1 MTARARG
8 TRKGQ
13 RADDAEEGA
22 LLELLAHGLSE
33 NEIRRVVACALLA
46 LDEGGRDRLVARLGR
61 ETGDTLRTLLGAH
74 GRSGAKARPSPG
86 GAKIRQEWEKAW
98 SDWEACVA
106 ESGDEDGQ
114 YVVREHHWE
123 EPYLD
128 ASSLAL
134 DLEPIA
140 ARMRAILERVMDEGL
155 APAFSFLTAI
165 EEMDAEIGSGL
176 PDWMDPS
183 SGDGCSLGPEVT
195 GCLLEWEWRARR
207 RDGHSAFELAEAIRK
222 LEASARIVSLDD
234 DTVARFILGLGDA
247 DQKTVLKGI
256 AAHRSASHWAAVLGE
271 AHSGW
276 FKIHHNLARRWD
288 PALFAETSRQNIA
301 QDWALALP
309 LVADLIRRKAFDQA
323 PPLITEA
330 VRSLLRLKTG
340 EAWDPRATL
349 LVFHP
354 ALRHWNDRHA
364 AALPLLESWRKVATG
379 LGQEEMACALELQLA
394 VSRRWA
400 DGDAAL
406 AAFRQVPPPRFS
418 DMRDRLFADW
428 RSLVVETTL
437 GSRGDGRETPGSAW
451 VRALVDAA
459 RAGNDGAPSF
469 RRAVRQWLQETESTP
484 ATHRQALD
492 ALGTLTLDL
501 DVGAALRRS
510 APTLHR
516 LLSRRSEGDRP
527 LNASR
532 RRFIEALGVAD
543 LFPEVAEFWKR
554 HAPRLVPD
562 PATASG
568 SHYDDCAEWLAAVF
582 ELDAVAYQRIV
593 RGWATVHARRKN
605 LWLAIRKR
613 RLPL

>member
-1 MTARARG
+1 
-8 TRKGQ
+8 
-13 RADDAEEGA
+13 
-22 LLELLAHGLSE
+22 
-33 NEIRRVVACALLA
+33 
-46 LDEGGRDRLVARLGR
+46 
-61 ETGDTLRTLLGAH
+61 
-74 GRSGAKARPSPG
+74 
-86 GAKIRQEWEKAW
+86 
-98 SDWEACVA
+98 
-106 ESGDEDGQ
+106 
-114 YVVREHHWE
+114 
-123 EPYLD
+123 
-128 ASSLAL
+128 
-134 DLEPIA
+134 
-140 ARMRAILERVMDEGL
+140 MRA
-155 APAFSFLTAI
+155 
-165 EEMDAEIGSGL
+165 
-176 PDWMDPS
+176 
-183 SGDGCSLGPEVT
+183 
-195 GCLLEWEWRARR
+195 
-207 RDGHSAFELAEAIRK
+207 
-222 LEASARIVSLDD
+222 
-234 DTVARFILGLGDA
+234 
-247 DQKTVLKGI
+247 
-256 AAHRSASHWAAVLGE
+256 
-271 AHSGW
+271 
-276 FKIHHNLARRWD
+276 
-288 PALFAETSRQNIA
+288 
-301 QDWALALP
+301 
-309 LVADLIRRKAFDQA
+309 
-323 PPLITEA
+323 
-330 VRSLLRLKTG
+330 LLRLKTG

-349 LVFHP
+349 LIFHP
-354 ALRHWNDRHA
+354 ALRHWNDQHA

-437 GSRGDGRETPGSAW
+437 GSRGDGHETPGSAW

-459 RAGNDGAPSF
+459 RAGNGGAPSF

-484 ATHRQALD
+484 ATLRQALD

-516 LLSRRSEGDRP
+516 LLSRRSQGDRP

-532 RRFIEALGVAD
+532 RRWIEKLGVAD

-593 RGWATVHARRKN
+593 RGWATAHARRKN

>member
-1 MTARARG
+1 MRARAKG

-13 RADDAEEGA
+13 RADAAEEGA

-33 NEIRRVVACALLA
+33 GEIRRVVACAVLT
-46 LDEGGRDRLVARLGR
+46 LDEEGRDRLVARLGS
-61 ETGDTLRTLLGAH
+61 ETGETLRRLLGSH
-74 GRSGAKARPSPG
+74 GRSGTTARPSPG
-86 GAKIRQEWEKAW
+86 AAKIREEWESAW
-98 SDWEACVA
+98 GEWETCVA
-106 ESGDEDGQ
+106 ESGDEHGR
-114 YVVREHHWE
+114 YVIREHHWE

-128 ASSLAL
+128 ASSLAG

-140 ARMRAILERVMDEGL
+140 ARMRAMLERVMDEGL
-155 APAFSFLTAI
+155 APDWSFLTAI
-165 EEMDAEIGSGL
+165 EDMDAEIGSGL

-207 RDGHSAFELAEAIRK
+207 RDGRSAFELAEAIRT
-222 LEASARIVSLDD
+222 LEASARIVSLDR

-256 AAHRSASHWAAVLGE
+256 AAHRSASHWAAVLGA

-276 FKIHHNLARRWD
+276 FKIHHQLSRRWD

-323 PPLITEA
+323 PPLIAEA
-330 VRSLLRLKTG
+330 VRALLRLETG

-349 LVFHP
+349 LISHA
-354 ALRHWNDRHA
+354 ALRYRSDQHA
-364 AALPLLESWRKVATG
+364 WALGLLESWRKVATG

-400 DGDAAL
+400 DGDAVM
-406 AAFRQVPPPRFS
+406 AAFGRVPSPRFS

-428 RSLVVETTL
+428 RSLVGETTL
-437 GSRGDGRETPGSAW
+437 GSRADGREPPGSAW

-459 RAGNDGAPSF
+459 RAGNDGARSF
-469 RRAVRQWLQETESTP
+469 RRAVRQWLQETRSTP
-484 ATHRQALD
+484 ATLRSALD

-501 DVGAALRRS
+501 DVGSALRRS
-510 APTLHR
+510 SPTLHR
-516 LLSRRSEGDRP
+516 LLSRRSEGDRS

-532 RRFIEALGVAD
+532 RRWIEALGVAD

-554 HAPRLVPD
+554 HAPRVVPD

-568 SHYDDCAEWLAAVF
+568 SNYDDCAEWLAAVF
-582 ELDAVAYQRIV
+582 ELDSVAYRRIV
-593 RGWATVHARRKN
+593 RGWAAAHARRKN
-605 LWLAIRKR
+605 LWLAITRR

>member
-1 MTARARG
+1 MTAIARG
-8 TRKGQ
+8 PRKGQ
-13 RADDAEEGA
+13 RANDAEEER

-33 NEIRRVVACALLA
+33 DEIRRVVACAVLA
-46 LDEGGRDRLVARLGR
+46 LDEGGRERLLARLGE
-61 ETGDTLRTLLGAH
+61 ETGGTLRRLLGSH

-86 GAKIRQEWEKAW
+86 GAKIRQAWETAW
-98 SDWEACVA
+98 GDWEACVA
-106 ESGDEDGQ
+106 ESGDEDGR

-128 ASSLAL
+128 ASSLAE

-140 ARMRAILERVMDEGL
+140 AQMRAMLERVMDEGL
-155 APAFSFLTAI
+155 APAFSFLAAI

-176 PDWMDPS
+176 PEWMDPS
-183 SGDGCSLGPEVT
+183 SGDGCSLGPEVS

-234 DTVARFILGLGDA
+234 DTVARFILALGDE
-247 DQKTVLKGI
+247 DQKTLLNGI

-276 FKIHHNLARRWD
+276 FKIHQKLARRWD
-288 PALFAETSRQNIA
+288 PTLFAETSRQNIA

-309 LVADLIRRKAFDQA
+309 LVEDLIRRKAFDQA

-330 VRSLLRLKTG
+330 VRALLRLETG

-349 LVFHP
+349 LICHP

-364 AALPLLESWRKVATG
+364 AALPLLESWRKVATN
-379 LGQEEMACALELQLA
+379 LGQEEMGCALQLQLA

-400 DGDAAL
+400 DGDSAL
-406 AAFRQVPPPRFS
+406 AAFGQVPSPRFS

-437 GSRGDGRETPGSAW
+437 GSPGNGREAPGSAW
-451 VRALVDAA
+451 VQALVDAA
-459 RAGNDGAPSF
+459 RTGTHGAPSF
-469 RRAVRQWLQETESTP
+469 RRAVRQWLQETGSTP
-484 ATHRQALD
+484 ATLRQGLH

-501 DVGAALRRS
+501 DVGSALRRS
-510 APTLHR
+510 SPTLYR
-516 LLSRRSEGDRP
+516 LLSRRSEGDRS

-532 RRFIEALGVAD
+532 RRFIEALGVAN

-554 HAPRLVPD
+554 HAPHLVPD

-582 ELDAVAYQRIV
+582 ELDAVAYQRTV
-593 RGWATVHARRKN
+593 RDWAVAHARRKN

>member
-13 RADDAEEGA
+13 RAYDAEEGA

-33 NEIRRVVACALLA
+33 DEIRRVVACALLT
-46 LDEGGRDRLVARLGR
+46 LDEGSRDRFVARLGG
-61 ETGDTLRTLLGAH
+61 ETGEPLRGLLGSH

-106 ESGDEDGQ
+106 ESEDEDGR
-114 YVVREHHWE
+114 YVIREHHWE
-123 EPYLD
+123 QPYLD

-140 ARMRAILERVMDEGL
+140 ARMRARLERVMDEGL
-155 APAFSFLTAI
+155 APAFSFSSAI

-183 SGDGCSLGPEVT
+183 SGDGCALGPEVT

-222 LEASARIVSLDD
+222 LEVSARIVSLDR
-234 DTVARFILGLGDA
+234 DTVARFILRLGDA

-256 AAHRSASHWAAVLGE
+256 AAHRAAVLGE

-276 FKIHHNLARRWD
+276 FKIHHDLARRWD
-288 PALFAETSRQNIA
+288 PGLFAETSRQHIA
-301 QDWALALP
+301 QNWALALP

-330 VRSLLRLKTG
+330 VRALLRLTAG

-349 LVFHP
+349 LIFHP

-406 AAFRQVPPPRFS
+406 AAFGQVPSPRFS
-418 DMRDRLFADW
+418 DMRDRLFAEW

-469 RRAVRQWLQETESTP
+469 RRAVRQWLQEMESTP
-484 ATHRQALD
+484 ATLLQTRD

-501 DVGAALRRS
+501 DVGSALGRS
-510 APTLHR
+510 LPTLHR
-516 LLSRRSEGDRP
+516 LLSRRSEGDRS
-527 LNASR
+527 LNASQ

-543 LFPEVAEFWKR
+543 LFPEIAEFWRR
-554 HAPRLVPD
+554 HAPHLVPD
-562 PATASG
+562 PATANG
-568 SHYDDCAEWLAAVF
+568 YYDDCAEWLAAVF
-582 ELDAVAYQRIV
+582 ELDPVAYQRIV
-593 RGWATVHARRKN
+593 RGWATAHARRKN